1 MAFMATFVFSGISA
15 EWYGIE
21 KTISEYTTKSNF
33 ADIYLYGDNFTKDD
47 LNNIKNISGVTEV
60 ERRVYLQGIG
70 DFDNNPTIS
79 LYFLENNS

>member
-47 LNNIKNISGVTEV
+47 LNKHP
-60 ERRVYLQGIG
+60 ERGTCPLPAAARQRYRW
-70 DFDNNPTIS
+70 
-79 LYFLENNS
+79 EMR